1 MEGGKGAPKTILL
14 ARFSGEDE
22 LECGGNY
29 LTPPYG
35 WRQRGLCEI
44 GETSEKTP
52 MEVSYKKG
60 DIRTKPSVNPELVLN
75 SISNSFSED
84 GINNCNKRFWN
95 SIDIDRPVKLWELG
109 KQIGISCE
117 ANEVEAINEMVLMEK
132 KDLKG
137 KKKGGKGRKYI

>member
-1 MEGGKGAPKTILL
+1 MRLKQLKDQQTSVINHGEVGMEGGKGAPKTILL

-22 LECGGNY
+22 LECGG
-29 LTPPYG
+29 
-35 WRQRGLCEI
+35 
-44 GETSEKTP
+44 
-52 MEVSYKKG
+52 
-60 DIRTKPSVNPELVLN
+60 LVLN